1 MMRKLGR
8 VLHLTKSGHLIV
20 ASEISE
26 IPRQNLEVFDDKL
39 KVVGKIYDIIGP
51 IKSPFISIKIDPAYR
66 NPEKIINKYVYIISL
81 STRRYKSWI

>member
-1 MMRKLGR
+1 MMKKLGR

-20 ASEISE
+20 ASEVSE
-26 IPRQNLEVFDDKL
+26 LPHQNLEVFDDKL

-51 IKSPFISIKIDPAYR
+51 VKTPFISIKINPEYR

-81 STRRYKSWI
+81 PSRRYKS